1 MYKNIKKPI
10 KKENQSKQPSRKT
23 KEETPKI
30 KVKK

>member
-10 KKENQSKQPSRKT
+10 NKENQSKQPSRKN
-23 KEETPKI
+23 KQENPKI